1 MDFPGKSRLVAALD
15 AAVGHPSQEAVI
27 AALGRTLAALFADP
41 GFVLPPALLR
51 PVHDHYAR
59 RELHVSP
66 TLDYS
71 VVAMTWA
78 PGQGTPIH
86 DHDGAWC
93 TEIVWHGRLAITRYA
108 PTERDGERWRFAR
121 IGSEE
126 LPAGATDWL
135 APPHELYRKGA
146 MLGFDGRHGRGHI
159 YRAILE
165 AIALTMKGHSDAMFA
180 DLGKQPRLSADRREP
195 RQHHR
200 ERAGEPDDAADHAR
214 QDGLREGRAHVRV
227 RG

>member
-135 APPHELYRKGA
+135 APPDEYHA
-146 MLGFDGRHGRGHI
+146 VHNP
-159 YRAILE
+159 
-165 AIALTMKGHSDAMFA
+165 S
-180 DLGKQPRLSADRREP
+180 
-195 RQHHR
+195 
-200 ERAGEPDDAADHAR
+200 AGEVAVSLHVYQRQLRRSHAFLPEPADG
-214 QDGLREGRAHVRV
+214 DGDGWMRRV
-227 RG
+227 ERPLPVDPPG

>member
-78 PGQGTPIH
+78 PGQGTPID

-135 APPHELYRKGA
+135 APPHEYHAVRNPD
-146 MLGFDGRHGRGHI
+146 DGQIAVSLHVYQRQLRGSHVFVP
-159 YRAILE
+159 E
-165 AIALTMKGHSDAMFA
+165 QDSGGDGWM
-180 DLGKQPRLSADRREP
+180 RRE
-195 RQHHR
+195 
-200 ERAGEPDDAADHAR
+200 ERPLLTD
-214 QDGLREGRAHVRV
+214 EGP
-227 RG
+227 

>member
-93 TEIVWHGRLAITRYA
+93 TEIVWHGRLAITCYA

-135 APPHELYRKGA
+135 APPHEYHA
-146 MLGFDGRHGRGHI
+146 VHNP
-159 YRAILE
+159 
-165 AIALTMKGHSDAMFA
+165 S
-180 DLGKQPRLSADRREP
+180 
-195 RQHHR
+195 
-200 ERAGEPDDAADHAR
+200 AGEVAVSLHVYQRQLRRSHAFLPEPADG
-214 QDGLREGRAHVRV
+214 DGDGWMRRV
-227 RG
+227 ERPLPVDPPG

>member
-108 PTERDGERWRFAR
+108 PTASTA
-121 IGSEE
+121 SE
-126 LPAGATDWL
+126 
-135 APPHELYRKGA
+135 
-146 MLGFDGRHGRGHI
+146 
-159 YRAILE
+159 
-165 AIALTMKGHSDAMFA
+165 S
-180 DLGKQPRLSADRREP
+180 
-195 RQHHR
+195 
-200 ERAGEPDDAADHAR
+200 
-214 QDGLREGRAHVRV
+214 QDN
-227 RG
+227 

>member
-1 MDFPGKSRLVAALD
+1 MEFPGTFRLVAALD

-135 APPHELYRKGA
+135 APPHEYHA
-146 MLGFDGRHGRGHI
+146 VHNP
-159 YRAILE
+159 
-165 AIALTMKGHSDAMFA
+165 S
-180 DLGKQPRLSADRREP
+180 
-195 RQHHR
+195 
-200 ERAGEPDDAADHAR
+200 AGEVAVSLHVYQRQLRRSHAFLPEPADG
-214 QDGLREGRAHVRV
+214 DGDGWMRRV
-227 RG
+227 ERPLPVDPPG

>member
-15 AAVGHPSQEAVI
+15 AAVGHSSQEAVI

-135 APPHELYRKGA
+135 APPHEYHAVHNPSAGEVAVSLHVYQRQLRGSHVFVPEQDS
-146 MLGFDGRHGRGHI
+146 GGDGW
-159 YRAILE
+159 
-165 AIALTMKGHSDAMFA
+165 M
-180 DLGKQPRLSADRREP
+180 RRE
-195 RQHHR
+195 
-200 ERAGEPDDAADHAR
+200 ERPLLTD
-214 QDGLREGRAHVRV
+214 EGP
-227 RG
+227 

>member
-126 LPAGATDWL
+126 LPAGATDCL
-135 APPHELYRKGA
+135 APPHEYHA
-146 MLGFDGRHGRGHI
+146 VHNP
-159 YRAILE
+159 
-165 AIALTMKGHSDAMFA
+165 S
-180 DLGKQPRLSADRREP
+180 
-195 RQHHR
+195 
-200 ERAGEPDDAADHAR
+200 AGEVAVSLHVYQRQLRRSHAFLPEPADG
-214 QDGLREGRAHVRV
+214 DGDGWMRRV
-227 RG
+227 ERPLPVDPPG

>member
-108 PTERDGERWRFAR
+108 PTERHGERWRFAR

-135 APPHELYRKGA
+135 APPHEYHA
-146 MLGFDGRHGRGHI
+146 VHNP
-159 YRAILE
+159 
-165 AIALTMKGHSDAMFA
+165 S
-180 DLGKQPRLSADRREP
+180 
-195 RQHHR
+195 
-200 ERAGEPDDAADHAR
+200 AGEVAVSLHVYQRQLRRSHAFLPEPADG
-214 QDGLREGRAHVRV
+214 DGDGWMRRV
-227 RG
+227 ERPLPVDPPG

>member
-121 IGSEE
+121 IGSEV
-126 LPAGATDWL
+126 LFAGATDWL
-135 APPHELYRKGA
+135 APPHEYHA
-146 MLGFDGRHGRGHI
+146 VHNP
-159 YRAILE
+159 
-165 AIALTMKGHSDAMFA
+165 S
-180 DLGKQPRLSADRREP
+180 
-195 RQHHR
+195 
-200 ERAGEPDDAADHAR
+200 AGEVAVSLHVYQRQLRRSHAFLPEPADG
-214 QDGLREGRAHVRV
+214 DGDGWMRRV
-227 RG
+227 ERPLPVDPPG

>member
-108 PTERDGERWRFAR
+108 QTERDGERWRFAR

-135 APPHELYRKGA
+135 APPHEYHA
-146 MLGFDGRHGRGHI
+146 VHNP
-159 YRAILE
+159 
-165 AIALTMKGHSDAMFA
+165 S
-180 DLGKQPRLSADRREP
+180 
-195 RQHHR
+195 
-200 ERAGEPDDAADHAR
+200 AGEVAVSLHVYQRQLRRSHAFLPEPADG
-214 QDGLREGRAHVRV
+214 DGDGWMRRV
-227 RG
+227 ERPLPVDPPG